1 MVKFS
6 PEYKEEMADVENINK
21 NLRFISIENY
31 DMNENYEFDANLSL
45 EENIARKFVLKK
57 KGRDL
62 KEDKKYELAIEHY
75 LSLLKNSYFANDY
88 YPYRHLV
95 IKSELTKQ
103 LDKVTETISNFF
115 KSGIYAHQR
124 EIKWFI
130 YKLIYLEEDGYITR
144 DEIDSLMDYYNK
156 HGALNKEKEH
166 DPIFIADRIFQRR
179 NGEIG
184 LDDQYN
190 YEKKAEEYA
199 LKEEGRYL
207 EHYKLYD
214 QAIDFYTEIIDND
227 VKGATE
233 AYKRLAYIFEI
244 LKEYENELEV
254 IKEFYNHKYGKVG
267 KYTKDYFKKRITN
280 FNKFTGNSYTV
291 DDFISGKD
299 ESDSELKNEI
309 DNLKKENKDL
319 LKRIAELENTKPKKE
334 KPKKKNYHNISDY
347 ENKYVYEIPFNK
359 NELDLA
365 KPPIH
370 EYDSSLN
377 EFENLKRKNTLIQYG
392 KLLTQSKQTTNA
404 IKYYKYLCNNSYF
417 TNDWYPYRQ
426 MTIIYDKTKDF
437 HANLLNIK
445 KLFHNNTYLNRY
457 QFTWFCEKI
466 RKILENVNA
475 DENELQEWIEYYE
488 SHGALN
494 ESKSNKFLADRFM
507 KLNDETI
514 LVITDEFFDYRQ
526 ERYALEEIGRIYERV
541 GNYELAI
548 THYENIIA
556 ENEYN
561 FYKFYQRICLC
572 LEKLEDYSR
581 ELEAIKLYYTN
592 PPIEVSETSDKWFEK
607 RLNKVNKLL
616 NTHISIDDL
625 IMDVEHE

>member
-1 MVKFS
+1 MVSVIMVKFS
-6 PEYKEEMADVENINK
+6 PEYKEEMDDVENINK

-95 IKSELTKQ
+95 IKYELTKQ

-144 DEIDSLMDYYNK
+144 DEIDSLMDYYNN

-244 LKEYENELEV
+244 LEEYENELEV
-254 IKEFYNHKYGKVG
+254 IKQFYKHKYGKVG
-267 KYTKDYFKKRITN
+267 KYTKDYFERRIAN
-280 FNKFTGNSYTV
+280 FNKFTDNSYTV
-291 DDFISGKD
+291 DDFLPRKD
-299 ESDSELKNEI
+299 ESDSELKNNSKNKQ
-309 DNLKKENKDL
+309 NLTEKTLSNDELLFKYAELYEKGLITREEFDKKKKEL
-319 LKRIAELENTKPKKE
+319 L
-334 KPKKKNYHNISDY
+334 
-347 ENKYVYEIPFNK
+347 
-359 NELDLA
+359 
-365 KPPIH
+365 
-370 EYDSSLN
+370 
-377 EFENLKRKNTLIQYG
+377 
-392 KLLTQSKQTTNA
+392 
-404 IKYYKYLCNNSYF
+404 
-417 TNDWYPYRQ
+417 
-426 MTIIYDKTKDF
+426 
-437 HANLLNIK
+437 
-445 KLFHNNTYLNRY
+445 
-457 QFTWFCEKI
+457 
-466 RKILENVNA
+466 
-475 DENELQEWIEYYE
+475 
-488 SHGALN
+488 
-494 ESKSNKFLADRFM
+494 
-507 KLNDETI
+507 
-514 LVITDEFFDYRQ
+514 
-526 ERYALEEIGRIYERV
+526 
-541 GNYELAI
+541 
-548 THYENIIA
+548 
-556 ENEYN
+556 
-561 FYKFYQRICLC
+561 
-572 LEKLEDYSR
+572 
-581 ELEAIKLYYTN
+581 
-592 PPIEVSETSDKWFEK
+592 
-607 RLNKVNKLL
+607 
-616 NTHISIDDL
+616 
-625 IMDVEHE
+625 